1 MKLIQSFGTTKYF
14 NLVKDTTSNTEIS
27 KGYCFFEYENAVST
41 AKALKA
47 LNNLQIGDKKLK
59 ICKVQGEPQQ
69 PKKVNGRD

>member
-27 KGYCFFEYENAVST
+27 KGYCFFEYENTVST

-47 LNNLQIGDKKLK
+47 LNNL
-59 ICKVQGEPQQ
+59 
-69 PKKVNGRD
+69 